1 MTTTDTDTGTDTGLD
16 LTEYPVSELSP
27 NLPTSDTSPVGEEAD
42 DRHRGAAWLQCTRES
57 YGLSIHEMSELLQV
71 TTRTLRAWEAGRDE
85 IPPAV
90 PGEVMEKLVDFTDR
104 IVDQYVERGVTDLGI
119 WRDDEAFLAVM
130 PLPPYLGARWW
141 RQTAYEISRATGA
154 RLSLLW

>member
-1 MTTTDTDTGTDTGLD
+1 MTAFGTDTDTDTGLD
-16 LTEYPVSELSP
+16 FTEYPVSELSP
-27 NLPTSDTSPVGEEAD
+27 TLPASNTPPVGEEAD
-42 DRHRGAAWLQCTRES
+42 DPRRDAAWLQCTRES

-90 PGEVMEKLVDFTDR
+90 PDEVVEKLVDFTDR
-104 IVDQYVERGVTDLGI
+104 IVEQYAERGVANLGI
-119 WRDDEAFLAVM
+119 WRDEEAFRASM

-154 RLSLLW
+154 RFTLLW